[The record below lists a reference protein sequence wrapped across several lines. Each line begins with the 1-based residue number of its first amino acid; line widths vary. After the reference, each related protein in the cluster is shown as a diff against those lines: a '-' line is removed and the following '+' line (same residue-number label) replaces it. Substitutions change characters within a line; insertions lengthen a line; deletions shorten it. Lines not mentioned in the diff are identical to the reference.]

1 MATEQAKAERT
12 SERATRSPAITLRAA
27 SVALARRTIIASVDA
42 AAYAGNLVA
51 IIGPNGSGK
60 STLLRAIA
68 GLLPLASG
76 NIDVLGRAPFGAA
89 RRSLARQLCYL
100 PQQTELAFGF
110 SVEEV
115 VLLGRYAQQRGA
127 GFADAVDVAAAHE
140 AMERCDVKHLA
151 ARRFDQLSGGEAR
164 RVLLAQALCQAA
176 TCLLLDEPT
185 AAIDPA
191 HARSV
196 MQLVR
201 AQCDRGAV
209 ALLVTHDVDLAL
221 RYATHVWALDGGTLV
236 AHGEPAT
243 VLQDPAVTKAF
254 GVAIH
259 VGELPSGQP
268 FAVPA

>member
-1 MATEQAKAERT
+1 MATEQAKVGTAQ
-12 SERATRSPAITLRAA
+12 APAITLRGA
-27 SVALARRTIIASVDA
+27 SVALSRRTIIAGIDA
-42 AAYAGNLVA
+42 DAHAGNLVA

-68 GLLPLASG
+68 GLLPLAGG
-76 NIDVLGRAPFGAA
+76 NIEVLGRAPFGAA

-127 GFADAVDVAAAHE
+127 GFADAADVAAAHE
-140 AMERCDVKHLA
+140 AMTRCDVTHLA

-201 AQCDRGAV
+201 AQCERGAV

-221 RYATHVWALDGGTLV
+221 RYATRVWALDGGALV
-236 AHGEPAT
+236 AQGEPAT

-254 GVAIH
+254 GIAIH
-259 VGELPSGQP
+259 VGQLPSGQP